1 MLPYL
6 NNYRFA
12 RNKNTDS
19 LQGYRLSDGRVVYR
33 CVPFICPGYR
43 HGLDYIVFKYHA
55 GFLWHFCW
63 LAYRTCYQ
71 LGLNGLYIV
80 LLGWQGLIANHLE
93 HIQRFQSIALEV
105 EHGQILP
112 LIAFSSLPA
121 STLYRNPIRFPV
133 EDTLAAGSIIH
144 LSSPHNLHLD

>member
-19 LQGYRLSDGRVVYR
+19 LQGYRLSDGSVVYR

-93 HIQRFQSIALEV
+93 HIQRFQS
-105 EHGQILP
+105 
-112 LIAFSSLPA
+112 
-121 STLYRNPIRFPV
+121 
-133 EDTLAAGSIIH
+133 DTLAAGSIIH